1 MGTHTHGTAS
11 RKSKSWQPVYVFVCV
26 AAGGKQGLEALRRG
40 AEAKQ
45 GGTPSRYPP
54 AILHQLRKQ
63 VPVSVGAASGSP
75 RLLERLDRGRR
86 AGEGAAQGLAKE
98 LDEAVL
104 TVGLVVLLLE
114 GAFVELLEAEGTD
127 EVLRVELLGHG
138 CDAAAGDGLLAARAE
153 RAAPLVVVHLAV
165 GLPVMFEEAA
175 IDEWRE
181 ALLQGKGM
189 VFRLGAPTP
198 TFFLISAETKHP
210 NGALIQ
216 TPCADNRHLHSPWQS
231 RSQLRQPRQRAL

>member
-181 ALLQGKGM
+181 ALPAHEALRMPEGVEGRDVVLQDGASAAAT
-189 VFRLGAPTP
+189 LGREHVEVVLPTVGL
-198 TFFLISAETKHP
+198 TVLLMES
-210 NGALIQ
+210 
-216 TPCADNRHLHSPWQS
+216 
-231 RSQLRQPRQRAL
+231 